1 MMLLL
6 TGINT
11 SWLLPTW
18 QKINSPFVVALL
30 PIDNENLWLP
40 CLLEGNCWQALRSPA
55 DLHHERPRWC
65 DWPSCPRPSCSLI
78 HQSTACIRKKTPATS
93 ATPRFLAKKLIC
105 QSKVWKP
112 KEGGPFMAQRDGYF
126 IDMATATWDWGS
138 WSLSLKLSWISQR
151 KTDLR
156 QPNLTANLALKAD
169 NLEEK
174 TDKFDVANLLHP
186 RLNLSYSGDH
196 HGQRRCEAVGET
208 SHHQADHVLLTYST
222 SGPWCLG
229 RI

>member
-1 MMLLL
+1 M
-6 TGINT
+6 
-11 SWLLPTW
+11 
-18 QKINSPFVVALL
+18 ALS
-30 PIDNENLWLP
+30 PIDYENLLLP
-40 CLLEGNCWQALRSPA
+40 CLLEGSCWQALRSPA

-65 DWPSCPRPSCSLI
+65 DWPRCPRPSCSLI
-78 HQSTACIRKKTPATS
+78 HQSTACIRKKNTS
-93 ATPRFLAKKLIC
+93 DIGDITLFGWKTHLQWQNVNPRFGNQKK
-105 QSKVWKP
+105 
-112 KEGGPFMAQRDGYF
+112 GGPSWRGEMA
-126 IDMATATWDWGS
+126 ILLTWQQQPEIGEWAS
-138 WSLSLKLSWISQR
+138 HTLSLSLKLSWISQG
-151 KTDLR
+151 KTHLR

-174 TDKFDVANLLHP
+174 TEKFDVANLLHP

>member
-1 MMLLL
+1 M
-6 TGINT
+6 
-11 SWLLPTW
+11 
-18 QKINSPFVVALL
+18 ALS
-30 PIDNENLWLP
+30 PIDYENLSLP
-40 CLLEGNCWQALRSPA
+40 CLLEGSCWQALRSPA

-65 DWPSCPRPSCSLI
+65 DWPRCPRPSCSLI

-93 ATPRFLAKKLIC
+93 VTSRFLAEKLIFNDKMSI
-105 QSKVWKP
+105 QGLETKRRGALHGAERWLFYWHGNSNLRLGEW
-112 KEGGPFMAQRDGYF
+112 ASR
-126 IDMATATWDWGS
+126 TL
-138 WSLSLKLSWISQR
+138 SLSLKLSWISQG
-151 KTDLR
+151 KTHLR

>member
-1 MMLLL
+1 M
-6 TGINT
+6 
-11 SWLLPTW
+11 
-18 QKINSPFVVALL
+18 ALS
-30 PIDNENLWLP
+30 PIDFENLSLP

-78 HQSTACIRKKTPATS
+78 HQSTACIRKKNTS
-93 ATPRFLAKKLIC
+93 DIGDITLFGWKTHLRWQNVNPRFGNQKK
-105 QSKVWKP
+105 
-112 KEGGPFMAQRDGYF
+112 GGPSWRREMA
-126 IDMATATWDWGS
+126 ILLTWQQQPEIGGVGAS
-138 WSLSLKLSWISQR
+138 HTLSLSLKLSWISQR

>member
-18 QKINSPFVVALL
+18 QKMHSPFVVALL

-78 HQSTACIRKKTPATS
+78 HQSTACIRKKKHQRHRRHHAFWLKNSSSMT
-93 ATPRFLAKKLIC
+93 KC

-112 KEGGPFMAQRDGYF
+112 KEGGPFMAQRDGYL

-138 WSLSLKLSWISQR
+138 WSLPHLESFIKVILDFTEKNRFEANPIWKQ
-151 KTDLR
+151 TLR
-156 QPNLTANLALKAD
+156 
-169 NLEEK
+169 
-174 TDKFDVANLLHP
+174 
-186 RLNLSYSGDH
+186 
-196 HGQRRCEAVGET
+196 
-208 SHHQADHVLLTYST
+208 
-222 SGPWCLG
+222 
-229 RI
+229 

>member
-1 MMLLL
+1 MKICRCHVYWRAAVDKLYVRLQICTTNAHDDAIGQGAQGLL
-6 TGINT
+6 
-11 SWLLPTW
+11 
-18 QKINSPFVVALL
+18 VAWFTNQ
-30 PIDNENLWLP
+30 PHVFE
-40 CLLEGNCWQALRSPA
+40 
-55 DLHHERPRWC
+55 
-65 DWPSCPRPSCSLI
+65 
-78 HQSTACIRKKTPATS
+78 KKTPATS
-93 ATPRFLAKKLIC
+93 VTSRFLAEKLIFNDKMSI
-105 QSKVWKP
+105 QGLETKRRGALHGAERWLFYWHGNSNLRLGEW
-112 KEGGPFMAQRDGYF
+112 ASH
-126 IDMATATWDWGS
+126 TL
-138 WSLSLKLSWISQR
+138 SLSLKLSWISQG
-151 KTDLR
+151 KTHLR

-174 TDKFDVANLLHP
+174 TEKFDVANLLHP